1 MFKKLKKALLLAGT
15 VGMMFIAL
23 PMTARAEGVVIQSKD
38 IKHIHSS
45 TNTTPC
51 YTYSHQAC
59 GGHGLSWSGG
69 SETWGCVYC
78 GGTISGS
85 WKCMSW
91 TDCNGGWHQV
101 GGKEN
106 DGTCTNCGA
115 HAHHGSSGG
124 SGTQYCGGRSSWS
137 LTCKHSNEM
146 LGTFAILQNG
156 STLTGSLTVVN
167 DVDLGTI
174 SYNWKEGNKVLS
186 DNAELEITKAGT
198 FVCYITYTDP
208 YSKKTQTTNLSIK
221 ITYSAL
227 VTSDQPVAIDN
238 WAEQIFLKCDTIGGE
253 TASYQWYKNGNPI
266 EGETGT
272 TYTVTSYG
280 TYYCKTKG
288 TSGAVAESNHYVAYV
303 GEIDVIKDISNGTY
317 KLQNTTK
324 NIMHDDEDNVTFSFK
339 WTGKD
344 NELSMHIDGAQANSV
359 NSLTTPMIVV
369 PDFGTYTCEI
379 TMKDKY
385 RKSSETITKTIIVD
399 DFDLEPP
406 TIVSVEE
413 IDFSGKTT
421 GLSYTFDSETNTYTT
436 PAKTTYRQIKGFRVT
451 TEDNMALASYVIN
464 GNEREIEKS
473 STIAY
478 FAYWSTKNTT
488 IPIKVIDKM
497 GNYTE
502 YQIVVTHIDTEAP
515 TITGV
520 TFSENKFTNK
530 DITVSVSAIDN
541 CKLNSKYSYLVLPKE
556 GVHTTE
562 KASKKSIDKVDDYL
576 KKNGFTKSGTFTLTD
591 SHDYYAYVADE
602 AGNISTYEFTVDWI
616 DKSAPNVDSD
626 AANIN
631 AECNNYTY
639 NNKATFDFENDK
651 DARYVT
657 IHFRTEDKPS
667 TLKDE

>member
-15 VGMMFIAL
+15 VGLMFFVL
-23 PMTARAEGVVIQSKD
+23 PLTAKAEGNVLKTAD
-38 IKHIHSS
+38 IKHIHSNAN
-45 TNTTPC
+45 TNPC
-51 YTYSHQAC
+51 YTNSPKWEVVERHWTCTVC
-59 GGHGLSWSGG
+59 GDSGWGAPYIWDSKGHGG
-69 SETWGCVYC
+69 
-78 GGTISGS
+78 
-85 WKCMSW
+85 MW
-91 TDCNGGWHQV
+91 TCDDERYGWVNH
-101 GGKEN
+101 
-106 DGTCTNCGA
+106 
-115 HAHHGSSGG
+115 
-124 SGTQYCGGRSSWS
+124 WS
-137 LTCKHSNEM
+137 LSCSHSNEKIA
-146 LGTFAILQNG
+146 TFDIVQNG
-156 STLTGSLTVVN
+156 TTLTGVLTPIN
-167 DVDLGTI
+167 NKNLGTI
-174 SYNWKEGNKVLS
+174 SYQWKEGNTVLS
-186 DNAELEITKAGT
+186 STASYNITKPGT
-198 FVCYITYTDP
+198 FTCYITCTDP
-208 YSKKTQTTNLSIK
+208 YSSKTITTSLSIT
-221 ITYSAL
+221 ITYSAI
-227 VTSDQPVAIDN
+227 VSSDTTTAMN
-238 WAEQIFLKCDTIGGE
+238 AWADKATLTVDTVGGE

-280 TYYCKTKG
+280 SYYCKATG
-288 TSGAVAESNHYVAYV
+288 TNGAVAESNHYVAYV

-324 NIMHDDEDNVTFSFK
+324 NIMHDDEDIVTFSFK

-413 IDFSGKTT
+413 VDFSSKST
-421 GLSYTFDSETNTYTT
+421 GLFYTFDSETNTYTT
-436 PAKTTYRQIKGFRVT
+436 PAKTTYRQVKGFKIT
-451 TEDNMALASYVIN
+451 LEDNMALASYTIN
-464 GNEREIEKS
+464 GNEKEIEKS

-478 FAYWSTKNTT
+478 FAYWSIENKT
-488 IPIKVIDKM
+488 IPFKVVDKM

-530 DITVSVSAIDN
+530 DITVTVSAIDN
-541 CKLNSKYSYLVLPKE
+541 YKLNSKYSYLVLPKE

-576 KKNGFTKSGTFTLTD
+576 KKNGFKKSGTFTLTD

-616 DKSAPNVDSD
+616 DKSAPNVESD
-626 AANIN
+626 AASIN

-667 TLKDE
+667 SLKDE